1 MILHIIWISRGG
13 PEEVQQTPSGAQCKR
28 LDPDKQGWMSNKSG
42 KLYRFR
48 IIPSTLELPICKLP
62 QKTKRTDYCNQSVA
76 ARHLTIIQ
84 LYFLAH
90 TPKCGIVELQQANH
104 RTQGNQVP
112 DLVLKKAPDHW
123 RTRYSRCS
131 RYPIQNRKQKC
142 VHLAKIF
149 LLYSGATT

>member
-1 MILHIIWISRGG
+1 MNAFSDENQEQMILHIIWSLRGG
-13 PEEVQQTPSGAQCKR
+13 PEEEQQTPCGAQCKR
-28 LDPDKQGWMSNKSG
+28 LDPDKQGWMSNKIG
-42 KLYRFR
+42 NLYRFR

-112 DLVLKKAPDHW
+112 DLALKK
-123 RTRYSRCS
+123 RYLTTGELDIVGVLHI
-131 RYPIQNRKQKC
+131 PIQN
-142 VHLAKIF
+142 
-149 LLYSGATT
+149 